1 MNKPSP
7 NAKPDLLKRLRRAF
21 SGLSHCRLLQLRDAY
36 RLVGESVRVPYEGFP
51 MELQLGTEGKR
62 LRLYP
67 EYPLQRD
74 GKSATGAGE
83 HDSPPCFLLE
93 DPEHAGTSIGGFLR
107 LEPDSKITLGRG
119 DPVQQAL
126 FNYPDSVSQ
135 RHLRLTHDGDAVV
148 FEDKTSSGT
157 CISPALNEDK
167 TERIACLQRIRKIYG
182 GPLEALPP
190 DDALALIEQVNQL
203 MEQEALRP
211 HDSRGMP
218 GGLLQLPAELTPIVV
233 ADLHAQIDNL
243 LVILSHNGFLNALEK
258 GEACMVIIG
267 DAVHSER
274 DDELDQMDDSILMMD
289 LIFRLKLRFPE
300 NFFFIRGNHD
310 SFQEEISK
318 GGIPQGLFWRRA
330 LKKARG
336 KDYRKAM
343 QRYYD
348 LLPYV
353 VSSPDFCAT
362 HAAPPRSKVSADMLI
377 NIDRYPGLVPELL
390 NNRMIRG
397 SRPGGYTKGDVRR
410 FRKTLGLNP
419 ETTFIVGHTPMDQTQ
434 TYWLDVGAAENHHIL
449 YSANDTWVGA
459 FTRIGGKMW
468 PLKYPT
474 EPLRDLL
481 NQLSNEDSA
490 GASPPQS
497 DLS

>member
-1 MNKPSP
+1 
-7 NAKPDLLKRLRRAF
+7 
-21 SGLSHCRLLQLRDAY
+21 
-36 RLVGESVRVPYEGFP
+36 
-51 MELQLGTEGKR
+51 
-62 LRLYP
+62 
-67 EYPLQRD
+67 
-74 GKSATGAGE
+74 
-83 HDSPPCFLLE
+83 
-93 DPEHAGTSIGGFLR
+93 
-107 LEPDSKITLGRG
+107 
-119 DPVQQAL
+119 
-126 FNYPDSVSQ
+126 
-135 RHLRLTHDGDAVV
+135 
-148 FEDKTSSGT
+148 
-157 CISPALNEDK
+157 
-167 TERIACLQRIRKIYG
+167 
-182 GPLEALPP
+182 
-190 DDALALIEQVNQL
+190 
-203 MEQEALRP
+203 
-211 HDSRGMP
+211 
-218 GGLLQLPAELTPIVV
+218 
-233 ADLHAQIDNL
+233 
-243 LVILSHNGFLNALEK
+243 
-258 GEACMVIIG
+258 MVIIG

-377 NIDRYPGLVPELL
+377 NIDRYPGLVPELI
-390 NNRMIRG
+390 NNRMIRS